1 MSPSAWSGSNPAGT
15 DASSRPLMSA
25 CTVLLLASR
34 TVILA
39 SGSMSEPRNQ
49 EPDDNV
55 ARDFERLAS
64 VRDVRDTAVA
74 VSNAVYRG
82 ASEGRRT
89 ASGTAADAASRA
101 ARPKA
106 MMRLRR
112 RVRRR
117 RMERLSMA
125 GTAA

>member
-1 MSPSAWSGSNPAGT
+1 
-15 DASSRPLMSA
+15 
-25 CTVLLLASR
+25 
-34 TVILA
+34 
-39 SGSMSEPRNQ
+39 MSEPRNQ
-49 EPDDNV
+49 EPDDGV
-55 ARDFERLAS
+55 ARDSERLAS
-64 VRDVRDTAVA
+64 VRDARDTAVV

-82 ASEGRRT
+82 VSHGRST

-106 MMRLRR
+106 AIRLRR

-117 RMERLSMA
+117 RTERLSMA